1 MLTLLDGTLTVEGE
15 LVAAEAE
22 RGWAEITTF
31 AAGREGEGPLRLD
44 LTHLELPDG
53 VSVAAGIT
61 TLRGLLHHHGGLTL
75 IGAPQMLAHTLYKIG
90 SLGLAGLRLEDVRA
104 DEPTTAN

>member
-1 MLTLLDGTLTVEGE
+1 MTVEGE
-15 LVAAEAE
+15 LTAAEAE
-22 RGWAEITTF
+22 RGWAEITAV
-31 AAGREGEGPLRLD
+31 AAGCEGEGPLRLD

-61 TLRGLLHHHGGLTL
+61 ALRVLLADHGALTL

-90 SLGLAGLRLEDVRA
+90 SLHLAGLRLEDVRA

>member
-1 MLTLLDGTLTVEGE
+1 MTVEGE
-15 LVAAEAE
+15 LQAAEAAE
-22 RGWAEITTF
+22 GWAELVAF
-31 AAGREGEGPLRLD
+31 AESAAAAGPLRLD

-61 TLRGLLHHHGGLTL
+61 ALRALLAHRGALTL

-90 SLGLAGLRLEDVRA
+90 GLDDTRLRLEDVRA

>member
-1 MLTLLDGTLTVEGE
+1 MTVEGE
-15 LVAAEAE
+15 LTAAQAE
-22 RGWAEITTF
+22 RGWAEIITC
-31 AAGREGEGPLRLD
+31 AAGLQREAPLRLD
-44 LTHLELPDG
+44 LTHLDLPDG

-61 TLRGLLHHHGGLTL
+61 ALRVLLADHGALTL

>member
-1 MLTLLDGTLTVEGE
+1 LTVEGE
-15 LVAAEAE
+15 LSAAEAE
-22 RGWAEITTF
+22 RGWAEITAA
-31 AAGREGEGPLRLD
+31 AAGLIGAAPLRLD
-44 LTHLELPDG
+44 LTHLDLPSG

-61 TLRGLLHHHGGLTL
+61 ALRALLHDHGELTL

-90 SLGLAGLRLEDVRA
+90 SLGAAGLRLEDVRE